1 MKIVDSD
8 CTMEGVPTPRPQTAA
23 PRKQSIRL
31 ALPGVLLALACL
43 VPFLNKAYTIDDP
56 VFLLEGRQIL
66 KSPLQPMS
74 FGMCWMENETC
85 VARMGQWPSVR
96 AEGLMGYLLAPVILA
111 GGAEWIAHSLQAFLA
126 CLAVLVMVR
135 LALRLGFDRVQAAIA
150 GLLVAAIP
158 PFLSMASTAMPDI
171 AALTLGL
178 TGIERLLAW
187 KEERR
192 WHQAVV
198 ASLTLG
204 LAPYARPHVALLIPL
219 GALWLFDELQI
230 RKLLAQLR
238 RQAYLWTPILIAA
251 CILITVHQLTR
262 DGDPADK
269 LTNDKLTNLLVGAE
283 NIPGNLYAYLRYLSF
298 PIPFAAVWLAIHWRK
313 APMLIVLPSIPV
325 FMFHF
330 MRFPSGTPAE
340 WPMAAALCGLAAL
353 VHMIYHY
360 RRAWDRLG
368 MLLSLWVLVPVPVII
383 YTHFPIKYM
392 VIVLPAIVLIL
403 IRILSRLPRSR
414 ELSAYGALVFACAGF
429 SCVLLRADA
438 DFAEYG
444 RRASA
449 ELIAPHVAAGE
460 KVWSGGQWG
469 FYWYAQEAGAKISKP
484 GEPGPNPGEL
494 LAVGL
499 MESGGVT
506 RDRFPN
512 RELIDSRR
520 YDSPHGRTMGYG
532 GCLYSNRCGGY
543 APWVWKPEAT
553 NVYELWRIH

>member
-1 MKIVDSD
+1 MKIAHLNYKP
-8 CTMEGVPTPRPQTAA
+8 EGVATPEPQPVAPSKHSIAA
-23 PRKQSIRL
+23 L
-31 ALPGVLLALACL
+31 VLPGVLLVLMCL

-56 VFLLEGRQIL
+56 VFLLEARQIL
-66 KSPLQPMS
+66 KTPLQPMS
-74 FGMCWMENETC
+74 FAICWMGDETC
-85 VARMGQWPSVR
+85 QVHVGGLGAVT
-96 AEGLMGYLLAPVILA
+96 AEGLMGYLLVPVILL
-111 GGAEWIAHSLQAFLA
+111 GGAEWIAHLLQAFLA

-135 LALRLGFDRVQAAIA
+135 LALRLGFDRVQAAMA

-192 WHQAVV
+192 WHQA
-198 ASLTLG
+198 AIAGLTLG

-251 CILITVHQLTR
+251 CILVAVNYLTR
-262 DGDPADK
+262 DLGPAYGS
-269 LTNDKLTNLLVGAE
+269 TNKFIGTE
-283 NIPGNLYAYLRYLSF
+283 NIPRNLYAYLHYLSF
-298 PIPFAAVWLAIHWRK
+298 PIPFTVVWLAIHWRK
-313 APMLIVLPSIPV
+313 APLLIVLPSIPV
-325 FMFHF
+325 FLFHF
-330 MRFPSGTPAE
+330 MRFPSGSPAE
-340 WPMAAALCGLAAL
+340 WSVDAALYGLIAL
-353 VHMIYHY
+353 VHMIYRYTH
-360 RRAWDRLG
+360 AWDRMG

-444 RRASA
+444 RKASA

-460 KVWSGGQWG
+460 KVWYGGQWG

-499 MESGGVT
+499 IEGGGVT

-512 RELIDSRR
+512 RELIDSRH

-532 GCLYSNRCGGY
+532 ACLYTNNCGGY
-543 APWVWKPEAT
+543 APWVWKPETT